1 MYVYIYIYIC
11 IYTHMYAYVCIC
23 ICACIYIY
31 IYRERE
37 RERYSRDTYYTI
49 YTDNR
54 RHLGDGCGVERLH
67 VGAPS
72 NSNSTNNTD
81 DTVIYYDMVYYN
93 AI

>member
-1 MYVYIYIYIC
+1 MCIYIYIYVYTHICMHMCVYVYAHVYIYIYI
-11 IYTHMYAYVCIC
+11 
-23 ICACIYIY
+23 
-31 IYRERE
+31 ERE